1 MLIRMLVRHPCRQ
14 PERKLW
20 PEDHESEHEE
30 HDDVEWDRAEHD
42 LAQLA
47 VPDRLDHEQVDADR
61 RRDLA
66 ELDEDHE
73 DDAEQ
78 DRIDAVARQHG
89 EEERHGDDD
98 HTEALDQAAEDGEQD
113 QQRDVEL
120 ELREMQPDDERGDL
134 LADAAERQ
142 RDREDV
148 GGENQE
154 QDVAAEI
161 DGVVQR
167 ADEAA
172 EGELAERDAEHDRQD
187 AADHR
192 RLGGGDDAE
201 VESAE
206 RHRDQRKERRDV
218 G

>member
-30 HDDVEWDRAEHD
+30 HDDVEWDRAEHY

-66 ELDEDHE
+66 ELDEDHQH
-73 DDAEQ
+73 DAEQ
-78 DRIDAVARQHG
+78 DRIDAVARQYG
-89 EEERHGDDD
+89 KKQRHRD
-98 HTEALDQAAEDGEQD
+98 HDHAEALDQAPEDGEQD
-113 QQRDVEL
+113 QERDVEL
-120 ELREMQPDDERGDL
+120 ELREVQADDERGDL

-142 RDREDV
+142 RNREDV
-148 GGENQE
+148 GGEDQE

-161 DGVVQR
+161 DGVVHR
-167 ADEAA
+167 AHEA
-172 EGELAERDAEHDRQD
+172 GERQVAERDAEHDRQD
-187 AADHR
+187 AADHGGF
-192 RLGGGDDAE
+192 GGGDDAE
-201 VESAE
+201 IE
-206 RHRDQRKERRDV
+206 
-218 G
+218 